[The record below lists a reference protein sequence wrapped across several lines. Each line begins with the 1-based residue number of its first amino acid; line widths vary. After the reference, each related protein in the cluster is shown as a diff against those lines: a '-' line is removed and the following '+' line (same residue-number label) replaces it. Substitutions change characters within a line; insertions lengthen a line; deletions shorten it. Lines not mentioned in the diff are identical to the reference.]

1 MAEIPE
7 NFENLTP
14 EEKWERMT
22 IANNYIFYYVMRNN
36 PDICKEVIERLLQ
49 IEIDHIEM
57 AQEETVNVNIESK
70 SIRMDVYVK
79 NSTQAFDLEM
89 QANDT
94 KELPER
100 ARYYQGIIDVD
111 SLKSGEVYSKLKE
124 SYIIFI
130 CLSDIFKKGLPAYH
144 FENLCTEDTS
154 IKLNDK
160 AYKYFFIAQNYAKL
174 KDIKQKN
181 FLRLV
186 MENKGED
193 ELSEKILQKVKTAK
207 QNVLLRKKYM
217 EYERQRAYDILLGE
231 EQGIKKGIEQG
242 AKKKADEAAIECLK
256 DNVPIE
262 NVAKWM
268 KLPVEHVKELAE
280 QLEK

>member
-1 MAEIPE
+1 MAENE
-7 NFENLTP
+7 KNLTP
-14 EEKWERMT
+14 EEEWEHIT
-22 IANNYIFYYVMRNN
+22 IANNFIFYYVMRNN

-57 AQEETVNVNIESK
+57 AQEETVTVDIESK

-79 NSTQAFDLEM
+79 NSTQVFDLEI
-89 QANDT
+89 QAKDT

-130 CLSDIFKKGLPAYH
+130 CLTDIFEKGLPTYT
-144 FENLCTEDTS
+144 FENLCVQDTS

-160 AYKYFFIAQNYAKL
+160 AYKYFFIAQNYDKL
-174 KDIKQKN
+174 KDVRQKN
-181 FLRLV
+181 FLCLV
-186 MENKGED
+186 MKNEGSD
-193 ELSEKILQKVKTAK
+193 ELSEKILSKVNTAK

-217 EYERQRAYDILLGE
+217 EYERQRTYDILLG
-231 EQGIKKGIEQG
+231 KEQG
-242 AKKKADEAAIECLK
+242 ATQKAEEDAIAFLK
-256 DNVPIE
+256 EGDSPEKI
-262 NVAKWM
+262 ARCI
-268 KLPVEHVKELAE
+268 KLPLERVQELAE
-280 QLEK
+280 QIKNQN

>member
-1 MAEIPE
+1 MNDELTLAEQW
-7 NFENLTP
+7 
-14 EEKWERMT
+14 EKMT
-22 IANNYIFYYVMRNN
+22 IANNFIFYYVMRNN

-57 AQEETVNVNIESK
+57 AQEETVNVDLESK

-79 NSTQAFDLEM
+79 NSTQAFDLEI
-89 QANDT
+89 QAKDT

-100 ARYYQGIIDVD
+100 SRYYQGIIDVD
-111 SLKSGEVYSKLKE
+111 SLKSGEIYSKLKE

-130 CLSDIFKKGLPAYH
+130 CLSDIFDKGLPAYH
-144 FENLCTEDTS
+144 FENLCTENPE

-160 AYKYFFIAQNYAKL
+160 AYKYFFIAKNYDKL
-174 KDIKQKN
+174 TDEKQKN
-181 FLRLV
+181 FLKLV
-186 MENKGED
+186 MKNEGSD
-193 ELSEKILQKVKTAK
+193 ELSKKILQKVNTAK

-231 EQGIKKGIEQG
+231 ERGIEQG
-242 AKKKADEAAIECLK
+242 LIMGAQQKADEAAIAFLK
-256 DNVPIE
+256 EGLSVEIIAKCINIPID
-262 NVAKWM
+262 
-268 KLPVEHVKELAE
+268 HVKELAA